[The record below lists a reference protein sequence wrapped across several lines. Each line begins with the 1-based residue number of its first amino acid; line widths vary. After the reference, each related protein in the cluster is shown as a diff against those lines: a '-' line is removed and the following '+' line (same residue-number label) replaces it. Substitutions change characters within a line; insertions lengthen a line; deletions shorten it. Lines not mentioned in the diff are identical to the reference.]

1 MVINQQSLQG
11 LNVAYSTA
19 FNKAFEGVQPRYQ
32 KVASVVPSTT
42 ASTNYNW
49 LGQFPQMREW
59 IGERE
64 IQSLSAYDYVIRNKK
79 FEMSVAVPRDAVE
92 DDMYGIYNAMFGNL
106 GDAAAQHPNN
116 LVFDIM
122 KNGFKK
128 KCYDEKTFFATDHP
142 SGKDGETETSNCT
155 TEKLSM
161 DSYIEARASMM
172 GLIGDKGKSL
182 NIVPDLLVVSPSNER
197 EGRLILEADFI
208 NGTSNTMKGTAK
220 LLVATELADEPDQWF
235 LLCTNKFLKPF
246 IYQERQKIRL
256 TALIKDT
263 DENVFM
269 RDEYIWG
276 ADGRSNAGYGFWQ
289 MAYGS
294 TGTTSSKG

>member
-1 MVINQQSLQG
+1 
-11 LNVAYSTA
+11 
-19 FNKAFEGVQPRYQ
+19 
-32 KVASVVPSTT
+32 
-42 ASTNYNW
+42 
-49 LGQFPQMREW
+49 
-59 IGERE
+59 
-64 IQSLSAYDYVIRNKK
+64 
-79 FEMSVAVPRDAVE
+79 
-92 DDMYGIYNAMFGNL
+92 
-106 GDAAAQHPNN
+106 
-116 LVFDIM
+116 
-122 KNGFKK
+122 
-128 KCYDEKTFFATDHP
+128 
-142 SGKDGETETSNCT
+142 
-155 TEKLSM
+155 
-161 DSYIEARASMM
+161 M
-172 GLIGDKGKSL
+172 GLFGDKGKSL